1 MPLDGND
8 ATPGGA
14 AFATAMIALA
24 RTIASRKANA
34 PEGSYTA
41 KLFAGGV
48 DRIGKKIGEEA
59 TEVVIAAKNDDR
71 AELVWEASDL
81 LYHTLVMLAERTVSL
96 DEIGDE
102 LARRAAG

>member
-1 MPLDGND
+1 ML
-8 ATPGGA
+8 
-14 AFATAMIALA
+14 ALA
-24 RTIASRKANA
+24 NTIADRRTNP

-59 TEVVIAAKNDDR
+59 TEVVIAAKNADP
-71 AELVWEASDL
+71 AELVWETSDL
-81 LYHTLVMLAERTVSL
+81 LYHTLVLLAERDVSL
-96 DEIGDE
+96 DAIGDE